1 MLTEPDKQVK
11 AAGIAQQLVY
21 QTRVRAQSFIQGVA
35 QNAGN
40 EAQKEYREQT
50 NKIVEDKA
58 HNFKGD
64 SVEGYFGGFLARI
77 SQVYA
82 PVLLFLII
90 VGIIGALTARRVRL
104 DAFTAS
110 VKAVM
115 AAVVP
120 AVALAL
126 MLIFMPFLPSWVL
139 YTAAL
144 AGTFA
149 IYSRS
154 KQILG
159 GLASRC
165 GRFPTLASG
174 LRWMGGFV
182 SGIDADRKQ
191 ETGAASVNP
200 ASASHS
206 RLIRWG
212 TAAEMQEK

>member
-1 MLTEPDKQVK
+1 M
-11 AAGIAQQLVY
+11 
-21 QTRVRAQSFIQGVA
+21 A

-40 EAQKEYREQT
+40 EAQKEYREQSD
-50 NKIVEDKA
+50 KIVEDKA

-159 GLASRC
+159 GPASSC
-165 GRFPTLASG
+165 
-174 LRWMGGFV
+174 GGFP
-182 SGIDADRKQ
+182 K
-191 ETGAASVNP
+191 
-200 ASASHS
+200 
-206 RLIRWG
+206 
-212 TAAEMQEK
+212 M